1 MPLPVPVPLP
11 EIDAALA
18 ALRDRA
24 RTFARTP
31 PSEKAAVLR
40 ACIPRIAEVAPA
52 WAEAGARAKGLAPED
67 AEEWLAGPLPTIRM
81 ARLLGD
87 SLEAIAKNGRPPQ
100 GTGVRERPDG
110 RVEIDVFPTSP
121 MDRALFA
128 GFRGHVLLEAGLSRT
143 EAGRRQASFYRQ
155 RDPEGGVS
163 LVLGAGNVSSIPP
176 MDAFT
181 KMFVEGFVCIIKM
194 NPVNAWAGPIIER
207 ALAPL
212 FERGW
217 LRVVYGGGD
226 LGKYLVEHDLVD
238 DVHITGSDKT
248 HDLIVWGPDGT
259 KSGEPKLGKPISSEL
274 GNVSPVAIVPYSY
287 DDRELDFMA
296 ENVATMVANNGSF
309 NCNAAKVLI
318 TSADWAQRDS
328 FLGRLR
334 AVLGK
339 IPTRR
344 AYYPGA
350 FDRYA
355 TLTRGRELETF
366 GEGGADKLPWTLIRN
381 VDGRDAADPLFR
393 TEPFCAILSD
403 VTLGSADPVEFL
415 DRFTRFG
422 NETLW
427 GTLNAALLVHP
438 RLEKDPTVGACL
450 DRAITE
456 LRYGTVAI
464 NHWPAIGYGV
474 VSPPWGGHPSATLR
488 DVQSGIGWVHNT
500 YMIEGI
506 DKAVIRGPLRVFPT
520 PPWFVGNRRALKVAK
535 RLVALEAEPRWT
547 RVPAVALAALW
558 G

>member
-1 MPLPVPVPLP
+1 
-11 EIDAALA
+11 
-18 ALRDRA
+18 
-24 RTFARTP
+24 
-31 PSEKAAVLR
+31 
-40 ACIPRIAEVAPA
+40 
-52 WAEAGARAKGLAPED
+52 
-67 AEEWLAGPLPTIRM
+67 
-81 ARLLGD
+81 
-87 SLEAIAKNGRPPQ
+87 
-100 GTGVRERPDG
+100 
-110 RVEIDVFPTSP
+110 
-121 MDRALFA
+121 
-128 GFRGHVLLEAGLSRT
+128 
-143 EAGRRQASFYRQ
+143 
-155 RDPEGGVS
+155 
-163 LVLGAGNVSSIPP
+163 
-176 MDAFT
+176 
-181 KMFVEGFVCIIKM
+181 MFVEGFVCIIKM

-226 LGKYLVEHDLVD
+226 VGAYLVEHDAVD
-238 DVHITGSDKT
+238 DVHITGSDRT
-248 HDLIVWGPDGT
+248 HDLIVWGPGAEGEQRK
-259 KSGEPKLGKPISSEL
+259 KSGEPRLGKPISSEL

-287 DDRELDFMA
+287 DERELDFMA

-309 NCNAAKVLI
+309 NCNAAKILI
-318 TSADWAQRDS
+318 TSADWAQREA
-328 FLGRLR
+328 FLARLRTALGR
-334 AVLGK
+334 
-339 IPTRR
+339 IPSRR

-355 TLTRGRELETF
+355 QLTAGRELERF
-366 GEGGADKLPWTLIRN
+366 GEGGAEKLPWTVIRN
-381 VDGRDAADPLFR
+381 VDGADAKDPLFR

-415 DRFTRFG
+415 DRVTRFG

-438 RLEKDPTVGACL
+438 RLEKDPTVGACV

-456 LRYGTVAI
+456 LRYGTVAV

-474 VSPPWGGHPSATLR
+474 VSLPWGGHPSATLR

-506 DKAVIRGPLRVFPT
+506 EKAVIRGPLRVFPT
-520 PPWFVGNRRALKVAK
+520 PPWFVGNRKGLKVAK
-535 RLVALEAEPRWT
+535 RLIALEAEPRWT